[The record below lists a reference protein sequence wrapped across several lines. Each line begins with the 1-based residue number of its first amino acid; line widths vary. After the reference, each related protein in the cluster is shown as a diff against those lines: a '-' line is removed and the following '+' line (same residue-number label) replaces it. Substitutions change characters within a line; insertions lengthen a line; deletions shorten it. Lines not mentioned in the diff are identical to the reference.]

1 MKPNNHVPA
10 SMGAFID
17 DLARTNKKTENL
29 VVLLAY
35 CIRTLIDT
43 HETIADTH
51 SRRSFGCTTLSDNH
65 QTMDL
70 S

>member
-1 MKPNNHVPA
+1 MKPNNHVLA
-10 SMGAFID
+10 SMGTVID

-43 HETIADTH
+43 GETISDTH
-51 SRRSFGCTTLSDNH
+51 S
-65 QTMDL
+65 
-70 S
+70 